1 MDQAK
6 FQTYNIIGA
15 VLWSGILTI
24 CGYFFGNLP
33 IIRDNLNEI
42 VLVGALAAI
51 IPTIIAGI
59 WRFIEPLFRKNH

>member
-1 MDQAK
+1 
-6 FQTYNIIGA
+6 
-15 VLWSGILTI
+15 VILTI

-51 IPTIIAGI
+51 IPTIIAGL
-59 WRFIEPLFRKNH
+59 WRFIQPIFKKKIN